1 MKNIIFIAPPGAGK
15 GTQAKLISDNYNIP
29 HISTGDLLR
38 DERNS
43 GSELSEMLK
52 AEMDKGNLI
61 DNSIIVKLLRA
72 RLNKVDCNNGYILDG
87 YPRSVLQSKIYEDLL
102 LELNKEIGIVIYMD
116 IDKDL
121 ALERTLSRLIC
132 SSCGAS
138 YSSASLELKPKIDG
152 ICDRCGH
159 MLRVRG
165 DDTPEVF
172 SNRFD
177 TYLKETKP
185 LIDYYNSLGILH
197 TIKVEVK
204 DTAQDIFNKIK
215 KIIGE

>member
-1 MKNIIFIAPPGAGK
+1 MKNIIFVAPPGAGK
-15 GTQAKLISDNYNIP
+15 GTQAKLISSEFNIP

-43 GSELSEMLK
+43 GSVLSEMLK
-52 AEMDKGNLI
+52 SEMDKGNLI
-61 DNSIIVKLLRA
+61 DNSIIVNILRN
-72 RLNKVDCNNGYILDG
+72 RLSRVDCNNGYILDG
-87 YPRSVLQSKIYEDLL
+87 YPRSVEQAKIYEDLL
-102 LELNKEIGIVIYMD
+102 LELNKDIGIVIYMD

-121 ALERTLSRLIC
+121 ALERTLCRIIC

-138 YSSASLELKPKIDG
+138 FSNVVADLKPKIDG

-159 MLRVRG
+159 SLRLRK
-165 DDTPEVF
+165 DDTPEIF

-185 LIDYYNSLGILH
+185 LVDYYNSLGVLK
-197 TIKVEVK
+197 TIKVTK
-204 DTAQDIFNKIK
+204 DDSVQDIFNKIK
-215 KIIGE
+215 QCLN

>member
-15 GTQAKLISDNYNIP
+15 GTQAKMVSEKYVIP

-52 AEMDKGNLI
+52 QEMDKGNLI
-61 DNSIIVKLLRA
+61 DDNIIVHLLRE

-165 DDTPEVF
+165 DDNPEVF

-177 TYLKETKP
+177 TYLRETKP
-185 LIDYYNSLGILH
+185 LIDYYNSLGILK
-197 TIKVEVK
+197 TITVLKN
-204 DTAQDIFNKIK
+204 DTAQDVFNKIEQFLK
-215 KIIGE
+215 

>member
-1 MKNIIFIAPPGAGK
+1 MKNIIFVAPPGAGK
-15 GTQAKLISDNYNIP
+15 GTQAKLISSEFNIP

-43 GSELSEMLK
+43 GSVLSEMLK
-52 AEMDKGNLI
+52 SEMDKGNLI
-61 DNSIIVKLLRA
+61 DNSIIVNILRN
-72 RLNKVDCNNGYILDG
+72 RLSRVDCNNGYILDG
-87 YPRSVLQSKIYEDLL
+87 YPRSVEQAKIYEDLL
-102 LELNKEIGIVIYMD
+102 LELNKDIGIVIYMD

-121 ALERTLSRLIC
+121 ALERTLCRIIC

-138 YSSASLELKPKIDG
+138 YSSAVDDLKPKIDG

-159 MLRVRG
+159 SLRLRK
-165 DDTPEVF
+165 DDTPEIF

-185 LIDYYNSLGILH
+185 LVDYYNSLGVLK
-197 TIKVEVK
+197 TIKVTK
-204 DTAQDIFNKIK
+204 DDSVQDIFNKIK
-215 KIIGE
+215 QCLN

>member
-1 MKNIIFIAPPGAGK
+1 MKNIIFIAAPGAGK
-15 GTQAKLISDNYNIP
+15 GTQAKMISDVYNIP

-38 DERNS
+38 DERYS

-52 AEMDKGNLI
+52 QEMDKGNLI
-61 DNSIIVKLLRA
+61 DNNIIVSLLRE
-72 RLNKVDCNNGYILDG
+72 RINKVDCNNGYILDG
-87 YPRSVLQSKIYEDLL
+87 YPRNVLQAKIYEDLL
-102 LELNKEIGIVIYMD
+102 RELNKDIGMVIYME

-121 ALERTLSRLIC
+121 ALKRTLSRLMC

-138 YSSASLELKPKIDG
+138 YSSVSEELKPKIDG

-185 LIDYYNSLGILH
+185 LIDYYNSLGILK
-197 TIKVEVK
+197 IVKVELT
-204 DTAQDIFNKIK
+204 DTAQDVFNKIK
-215 KIIGE
+215 QVIGD

>member
-1 MKNIIFIAPPGAGK
+1 MKNIIFVAPPGAGK
-15 GTQAKLISDNYNIP
+15 GTQAKLISSEFNIP

-43 GSELSEMLK
+43 GSVLSEMLK
-52 AEMDKGNLI
+52 SEMDKGNLI
-61 DNSIIVKLLRA
+61 DNSIIVNILRN
-72 RLNKVDCNNGYILDG
+72 RLSRVDCNNGYILDG
-87 YPRSVLQSKIYEDLL
+87 YPRSVEQAKIYEDLL
-102 LELNKEIGIVIYMD
+102 LELNKDIGIVIYMD

-121 ALERTLSRLIC
+121 ALERTLCRIIC

-138 YSSASLELKPKIDG
+138 FSNVVADLKPKIDG

-159 MLRVRG
+159 SLRLRK

-185 LIDYYNSLGILH
+185 LVDYYNSLGVLK
-197 TIKVEVK
+197 TIKVTK
-204 DTAQDIFNKIK
+204 DDSVQDIFNKIK
-215 KIIGE
+215 QCLN

>member
-1 MKNIIFIAPPGAGK
+1 MKNIIFVAPPGAGK
-15 GTQAKLISDNYNIP
+15 GTQAKLISSEFNIP

-43 GSELSEMLK
+43 GSVLSEMLK
-52 AEMDKGNLI
+52 SEMDKGNLI
-61 DNSIIVKLLRA
+61 DNSIIVNVLRN
-72 RLNKVDCNNGYILDG
+72 RLSRVDCNNGYILDG
-87 YPRSVLQSKIYEDLL
+87 YPRSVEQAKIYEDLL
-102 LELNKEIGIVIYMD
+102 LELNKDIGIVIYMD

-121 ALERTLSRLIC
+121 ALERTLCRIIC

-138 YSSASLELKPKIDG
+138 YSSAVADLKPKIDG

-159 MLRVRG
+159 SLRLRK

-185 LIDYYNSLGILH
+185 LVDYYNSLGVLK
-197 TIKVEVK
+197 TIKVTK
-204 DTAQDIFNKIK
+204 DDSVQDIFNKVK
-215 KIIGE
+215 QCLN

>member
-1 MKNIIFIAPPGAGK
+1 MKNIIFIAPPAAGK
-15 GTQAKLISDNYNIP
+15 GTQSKLVSLEYNIP

-43 GSELSEMLK
+43 GSARSEMLK

-61 DNSIIVKLLRA
+61 DDSIIVTLLRE

-87 YPRSVLQSKIYEDLL
+87 YPRNVQQSKIYEDLL
-102 LELNKEIGIVIYMD
+102 VELNKDIGTVIYMD
-116 IDKDL
+116 VDKNL
-121 ALERTLSRLIC
+121 ALRRTLDRVIC
-132 SSCGAS
+132 SSCGTS
-138 YSSASLELKPKIDG
+138 YSSTVTDLKPKIDG

-159 MLRVRG
+159 SLRLRG

-177 TYLKETKP
+177 TYLRETKP
-185 LIDYYNSLGILH
+185 LIDYYESLGVLK
-197 TIKVEVK
+197 TVKVEATDSVY
-204 DTAQDIFNKIK
+204 DVFNKIK
-215 KIIGE
+215 QILG

>member
-15 GTQAKLISDNYNIP
+15 GTQAKMVSEKYGIP

-52 AEMDKGNLI
+52 QEMDKGNLI
-61 DNSIIVKLLRA
+61 DDSIIVHLLRE

-138 YSSASLELKPKIDG
+138 YSSATDELKPKIDG

-159 MLRVRG
+159 MLRLRG

-177 TYLKETKP
+177 TYLRETKP
-185 LIDYYNSLGILH
+185 LIDYYNSLGILK
-197 TIKVEVK
+197 TITVLKN
-204 DTAQDIFNKIK
+204 DSAQDVFK
-215 KIIGE
+215 KIEQFIK

>member
-15 GTQAKLISDNYNIP
+15 GTQAKMVSEKYGIP

-52 AEMDKGNLI
+52 QEMDKGNLI
-61 DNSIIVKLLRA
+61 DDNIIVHLLRE

-165 DDTPEVF
+165 DDNPEVF

-177 TYLKETKP
+177 TYLRETKP
-185 LIDYYNSLGILH
+185 LIDYYNSLGILK
-197 TIKVEVK
+197 TITVLKN
-204 DTAQDIFNKIK
+204 DTAQDVFNKIEQFLK
-215 KIIGE
+215 

>member
-15 GTQAKLISDNYNIP
+15 GTQAKMVSQEYNIP

-43 GSELSEMLK
+43 GSARSEMLK

-61 DNSIIVKLLRA
+61 ADSIIVTLLRE

-87 YPRSVLQSKIYEDLL
+87 YPRNVQQSKIYEDLL
-102 LELNKEIGIVIYMD
+102 VELNKDIGTVIYMD
-116 IDKDL
+116 VDKNL
-121 ALERTLSRLIC
+121 ALRRTLDRVIC
-132 SSCGAS
+132 SSCGTS
-138 YSSASLELKPKIDG
+138 YSSTVTDLKPKIDG

-159 MLRVRG
+159 SLRLRG

-177 TYLKETKP
+177 TYLRETKP
-185 LIDYYNSLGILH
+185 LIDYYESLGVLK
-197 TIKVEVK
+197 TVKVEATDSVY
-204 DTAQDIFNKIK
+204 DVFNKIK
-215 KIIGE
+215 QILG

>member
-1 MKNIIFIAPPGAGK
+1 MKNIIFVAPPGAGK
-15 GTQAKLISDNYNIP
+15 GTQAKLISSEFNIP

-43 GSELSEMLK
+43 GSVLSEMLK
-52 AEMDKGNLI
+52 SEMDKGNLI
-61 DNSIIVKLLRA
+61 DNSIIVNVLRN
-72 RLNKVDCNNGYILDG
+72 RLSRVDCNNGYILDG
-87 YPRSVLQSKIYEDLL
+87 YPRSVEQAKIYEDLL
-102 LELNKEIGIVIYMD
+102 LELNKDIGIVIYMD

-121 ALERTLSRLIC
+121 ALERTLCRIIC

-138 YSSASLELKPKIDG
+138 FSNVVADLKPKIDG

-159 MLRVRG
+159 SLRLRK

-185 LIDYYNSLGILH
+185 LVDYYNSLGVLK
-197 TIKVEVK
+197 TIKVTK
-204 DTAQDIFNKIK
+204 DDSVQDIFNKIK
-215 KIIGE
+215 QCLN

>member
-1 MKNIIFIAPPGAGK
+1 MKNIIFVAPPGAGK
-15 GTQAKLISDNYNIP
+15 GTQAKLISSEFNIP

-43 GSELSEMLK
+43 GSVLSEMLK
-52 AEMDKGNLI
+52 SEMDKGNLI
-61 DNSIIVKLLRA
+61 DNSIIVNVLRN
-72 RLNKVDCNNGYILDG
+72 RLSRVDCNNGYILDG
-87 YPRSVLQSKIYEDLL
+87 YPRSVEQAKIYEDLL
-102 LELNKEIGIVIYMD
+102 LELNKDIGIVIYMD

-121 ALERTLSRLIC
+121 ALERTLCRIIC

-138 YSSASLELKPKIDG
+138 YSSAVADLKPKIDG

-159 MLRVRG
+159 SLRLRK

-185 LIDYYNSLGILH
+185 LVDYYNSLGVLK
-197 TIKVEVK
+197 TIKVTK
-204 DTAQDIFNKIK
+204 DDSVQDIFNKIK
-215 KIIGE
+215 QCLN